1 VSVQAGTVPQDDR
14 RHGPPRRQRRRHG
27 REQQRLPNGG
37 ADRANVRPTVDGA
50 RLNLPYTLLF
60 LSTDGAGDGTLRAAE
75 FAANLPERE
84 NATP

>member
-1 VSVQAGTVPQDDR
+1 MAHRDDSGAGTGANNNASR
-14 RHGPPRRQRRRHG
+14 TAALIG
-27 REQQRLPNGG
+27 RTY
-37 ADRANVRPTVDGA
+37 APTVDGA

-60 LSTDGAGDGTLRAAE
+60 LSTNGAGDGTLRAAE